1 MATTTPTS
9 TLIRMPDVLEMTGLS
24 RATIDR
30 RVKARTFPQPVP
42 LSDSDARS
50 APIGFAL
57 DEVQGW
63 IEERKNA
70 RTTEVA

>member
-1 MATTTPTS
+1 MATTPPTD
-9 TLIRMPDVLEMTGLS
+9 TLIRMPEVIGMTGLS

-30 RVKARTFPQPVP
+30 RVKEGKFPKPVP

-57 DEVQGW
+57 DEVQAW
-63 IEERKNA
+63 IEQRKNA